1 MVLDVGAVL
10 ERPLLVLALALGLV
24 AVKVAVLTLIV
35 KAFGKSWQAALGLGL
50 LLSQGVEFGFLLF
63 AQAADALLI
72 DPEAASLFS
81 AVVTLSMVTA
91 PFLMLF
97 ARHLDFAPGTPEL
110 DPDDPGDAPRAPAN
124 A

>member
-24 AVKVAVLTLIV
+24 AVKVAVLTLSV

-50 LLSQGVEFGFLLF
+50 LLSQGGEFGFLLF
-63 AQAADALLI
+63 AHAADALLI

-81 AVVTLSMVTA
+81 AVVQLSMV
-91 PFLMLF
+91 PKHFLM
-97 ARHLDFAPGTPEL
+97 
-110 DPDDPGDAPRAPAN
+110 RAIECREG
-124 A
+124 